1 MRAPGVCYDADF
13 RTLDNGKGL
22 ACKRKRR
29 SLEMIV
35 TDSETSAP
43 VAGVQFS
50 ITGENESIRQVKT
63 DINGRIVIND
73 LGVGDYIVQK
83 QQ

>member
-1 MRAPGVCYDADF
+1 
-13 RTLDNGKGL
+13 
-22 ACKRKRR
+22 
-29 SLEMIV
+29 MIV